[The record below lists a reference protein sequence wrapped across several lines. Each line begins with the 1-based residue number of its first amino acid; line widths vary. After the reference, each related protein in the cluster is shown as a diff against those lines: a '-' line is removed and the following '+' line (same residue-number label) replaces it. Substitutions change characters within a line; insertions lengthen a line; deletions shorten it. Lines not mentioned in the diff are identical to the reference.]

1 VSEEPLEEIVSRVGV
16 DRRSFVRRLVVG
28 TAFAVPVVSTFA
40 MNDLSLNVAS
50 AQTHQVSP

>member
-1 VSEEPLEEIVSRVGV
+1 MSEEPLEEIVSRVGV

>member
-40 MNDLSLNVAS
+40 MNDLSMNLAS

>member
-40 MNDLSLNVAS
+40 MNDLSMNVAS
-50 AQTHQVSP
+50 AQVNQTSP